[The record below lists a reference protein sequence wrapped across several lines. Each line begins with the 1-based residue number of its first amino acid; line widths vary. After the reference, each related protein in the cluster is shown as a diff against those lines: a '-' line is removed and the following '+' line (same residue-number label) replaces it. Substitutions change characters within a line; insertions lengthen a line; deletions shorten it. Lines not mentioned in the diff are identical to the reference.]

1 MKTLFTII
9 AVIAA
14 LVLIA
19 NWLAEQFFDDE
30 DEDMDWPNSYT

>member
-1 MKTLFTII
+1 MKTLITILLI
-9 AVIAA
+9 IAA

-19 NWLAEQFFDDE
+19 NWLARNCFDDD

>member
-1 MKTLFTII
+1 MKTFFTILF
-9 AVIAA
+9 VITA

-19 NWLAEQFFDDE
+19 NFLANQCFDDD